1 MMYRN
6 IADVNTN
13 CDCDPM
19 SDLFL
24 IVSPLFFPQD
34 DDMPVITY
42 RLVPAGAENA
52 TCPLDSLATTSQYRT
67 LGIRL
72 TKEMLCKSLI

>member
-1 MMYRN
+1 M
-6 IADVNTN
+6 
-13 CDCDPM
+13 CQC
-19 SDLFL
+19 LFTL
-24 IVSPLFFPQD
+24 QE

-42 RLVPAGAENA
+42 RLVPAAAENA

-72 TKEMLCKSLI
+72 TKEMLCKYNRLHAKMGFFLKSLNVFL